1 MRRSVGVDALTRTE
15 GRVLG
20 LVDRGLSNEEIAA
33 ALSIAVG
40 TVKCNLHRV
49 YDKLQATSRLEAV
62 AKAREH
68 GEFASRVPMTALF
81 HATVSQS
88 KFGSDR

>member
-1 MRRSVGVDALTRTE
+1 MRRSDGVEALTSTE
-15 GRVLG
+15 DRVLA
-20 LVDRGLSNEEIAA
+20 LVDRGLSNQEIAA
-33 ALSIAVG
+33 ALSITVG

-49 YDKLQATSRLEAV
+49 YDKLQVTSRLEAV

-68 GEFASRVPMTALF
+68 GEFASRGPMTALF